1 MKIEFNTET
10 DSPALLLHIAKF
22 FETTTATVDRRVA
35 PTIPAPINAP
45 VASPL
50 PELKLD
56 DADLPDAGA
65 ISTLAEISQLGFGQD
80 APPQINPA
88 TVGFGGNTGLV
99 NAAVT
104 HSQTDL
110 PTQPINTSG
119 VEVDKSNCPH
129 DSRIH
134 STPAKI
140 NADGLWRKRKNVDS
154 TTFETI
160 SNQLRGIMSVSP
172 AQHHAPIA
180 PPPAPPIAPPP
191 MIAPPAPPAPPI
203 APPPSL
209 HPLAAPMPPAPP
221 QTNAFVQM
229 MGELSPMLETSGGK
243 LRLADLEFFAR
254 NHGMVDDNGKGQ
266 VAMFQ
271 FRPDLIPN
279 FMQAVRAHVATIV

>member
-1 MKIEFNTET
+1 MKIEFDTNV
-10 DSPALLLHIAKF
+10 DSPALLMHIAKF
-22 FETTTATVDRRVA
+22 FETSEVKIDRRVA
-35 PTIPAPINAP
+35 PTKPAPIDAP
-45 VASPL
+45 AAAPL
-50 PELKLD
+50 PELTISD
-56 DADLPDAGA
+56 DDTPDAGA
-65 ISTLAEISQLGFGQD
+65 VSTLAEISQIGFGQD

-88 TVGFGGNTGLV
+88 TVGFGGNTV
-99 NAAVT
+99 VT
-104 HSQTDL
+104 HSHQRQTDL
-110 PTQPINTSG
+110 TTQQEPTQTINTSG
-119 VEVDKSNCPH
+119 VAVDKSNCPH

-134 STPAKI
+134 SSPPKI
-140 NADGLWRKRKNVDS
+140 NADGMWRKRKNVEQAEFDL
-154 TTFETI
+154 I
-160 SNQLRGIMSVSP
+160 SNQLRGIMSVNP
-172 AQHHAPIA
+172 VQHHAPIA
-180 PPPAPPIAPPP
+180 PPPAPPAPPAPPIAPPP
-191 MIAPPAPPAPPI
+191 MI